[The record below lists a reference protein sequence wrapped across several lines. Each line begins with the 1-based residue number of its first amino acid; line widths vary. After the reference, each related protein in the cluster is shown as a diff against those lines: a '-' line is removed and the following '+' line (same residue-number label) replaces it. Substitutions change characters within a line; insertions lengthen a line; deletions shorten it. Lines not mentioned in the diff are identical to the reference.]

1 MKKIHSRESKML
13 DKVRR
18 WRKKAYDV
26 DKARPPAKRAEE
38 AEELA
43 RKLDLPVTQTHKADA
58 DQR

>member
-1 MKKIHSRESKML
+1 MIKSRESKML

-18 WRKKAYDV
+18 WRKKAYDA
-26 DKARPPAKRAEE
+26 DKAKPLAKRTEE

-43 RKLDLPVTQTHKADA
+43 RKLDLPVAQTHKADA

>member
-1 MKKIHSRESKML
+1 MTKSRESKML

-26 DKARPPAKRAEE
+26 DKAKPTAKRMEE

-43 RKLDLPVTQTHKADA
+43 RKLDLPLPQTHKADA
-58 DQR
+58 DRR

>member
-1 MKKIHSRESKML
+1 MIKARESKML

-26 DKARPPAKRAEE
+26 DKAKPPAKRTEE

-43 RKLDLPVTQTHKADA
+43 RKLDLPCAQTRNADT